1 MQHSLEEP
9 VSPFTITREPH
20 IHECNSPSPLSIDD
34 EIAMNQNLGLKLTLF
49 NMFRTRGLGL
59 GIAQIAVGVSE
70 KKVEKVHSK
79 LVSATNNISI

>member
-1 MQHSLEEP
+1 
-9 VSPFTITREPH
+9 
-20 IHECNSPSPLSIDD
+20 
-34 EIAMNQNLGLKLTLF
+34 MNQNLGLKLTLF